1 MGPPKPGQVIGIV
14 MEQTNLAPGGLS
26 GFPPR
31 PAHFRVA
38 HLGGVEG
45 FNGGLRGHWGEIVFR
60 DHGRGF
66 YVFIGV
72 GARAASQLPRLLG
85 TLDSLRVGS

>member
-1 MGPPKPGQVIGIV
+1 MGPPRAGQVIGIV
-14 MEQTNLAPGGLS
+14 MEQTNLSPGDLS
-26 GFPPR
+26 RFPPR
-31 PAHFRVA
+31 PDHFRVA

-45 FNGGLRGHWGEIVFR
+45 FNSGRAGRWGEIIFR

-66 YVFIGV
+66 YIFIGV
-72 GARAASQLPRLLG
+72 GARAANQLPRLLG

>member
-1 MGPPKPGQVIGIV
+1 MGPPQAGQVIGIV
-14 MEQTNLAPGGLS
+14 MEQTNLARADLS
-26 GFPPR
+26 RFPPR
-31 PAHFRVA
+31 PALFRVA

-45 FNGGLRGHWGEIVFR
+45 FRSGRTGRWGEIVFR

-72 GARAASQLPRLLG
+72 GAQAASQLPRLLSA
-85 TLDSLRVGS
+85 LDSLRVGS